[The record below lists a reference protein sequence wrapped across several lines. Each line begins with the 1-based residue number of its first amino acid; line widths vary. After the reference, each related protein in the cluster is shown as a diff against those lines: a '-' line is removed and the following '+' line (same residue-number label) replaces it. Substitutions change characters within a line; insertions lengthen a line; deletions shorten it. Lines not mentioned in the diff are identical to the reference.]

1 MMGDAADVHAA
12 MAVGRGRAEE
22 AGRARAQKEQLA
34 AVKELVGELRKGLKE
49 ERAAKLARE
58 QELQLALTTAR
69 EEVEEERSRALDEH
83 EKRTAALR
91 QRVLR
96 RLMHRGLS
104 RGFGAWAEVYEE
116 AAKQRR
122 QLAGV
127 VARLARPRVVVCM
140 VAWRNDWEEARRKAA
155 EDASNAALEAERER
169 RVAHVQQMA
178 VRRMVQQG
186 LSRGFGAW
194 VEAAAEAKRRESLL
208 RAAAGRLARPQLV
221 ACVAAWRKSWG
232 AALLSS
238 WQAKQLAK
246 QEGARLA
253 AEEAAARAVADAEAR
268 VAEAEAAA
276 RAAEEAAEEA
286 RRAAETR
293 GAKEAERTRLE
304 RRIGELERAREAKE
318 AQRHVVRAWHDGG
331 MAGRAAQLEERT
343 VELTRRMATLGR
355 AGLMGGVG
363 VGASMGLGLAMG
375 GVGGG
380 ASGGDDGGGG
390 GGGGGEGG
398 EEEMSAGVAAL
409 TARMDSLEAEVEE
422 RTEDMRLAR
431 EAEAERGRAAAGELQ
446 TELRAEREA
455 AAAQRSRLEEALAA
469 RQADVAK
476 LSRAV
481 EELEGATEAEAARA
495 AARDAA
501 SNAAA
506 EEAAR
511 AAEAALQAE
520 KERRVAH
527 VQQMAVRRMAQQG
540 LSRGWRA
547 WAEAAAEAKRRES
560 MLRGAVARMARP
572 QLAACVAAWRRDWE
586 AARLR
591 AVEDAMAA
599 SAAEAAAA
607 AATPL
612 AALHRAEEE
621 EARARKA
628 LEALEIEASATHG
641 ALQLKLEKA
650 TAARLRHL
658 GEIWAAQTRWR
669 TLARRWRRWADGA
682 RVRRKKMA
690 VMRGALARLARPQ
703 LAACLAAWQRDWD
716 VTRRLGSEK
725 ELRRGLEAE
734 AEARFEKAAKE
745 AAEQAGRL
753 ARKAA
758 GEKATL
764 EAEVAR
770 LRRQLSGDREA
781 GERRAAEEREGR
793 VERAM
798 ARAARRL
805 LQQGLGRGFG
815 AWVEVLEHEAKQRRQ
830 LAGVVARL
838 ARPRVVACMAAWRS
852 DWEEAR
858 RKAAEDASNAALEA
872 ERERRVAHVQQLAV
886 RRMAQQGLA
895 RGWRAWAEATK
906 EARRREAL
914 LRSVGARLLR
924 PKLAASVA
932 AWRRS
937 WEAAELSRRISQAR
951 AAAAQEKLGA
961 EAAAARAIEEA
972 AAKARAEVA
981 EAEAL
986 AAAKVAE
993 AEAARVGAT
1002 RLHEAA
1008 QAAATAA
1015 AADAIAADA
1024 KASRAAEEQRRALGE
1039 AEEQRRCRAE
1049 AEAAAEAARAAQAE
1063 AAAEAARQVA
1073 AAREAARRQVEEAR
1087 QAEIAALRG
1096 AVEARK
1102 EMAALAEAAEAAER
1116 AAARAKAAAAREA
1129 RQAEERAEQAAKDEV
1144 AAEKGRLEERYERE
1158 AAEQRAAAD
1167 EQRRKLD
1174 EVLAAHAAEG
1184 VAKQEALVRRLE
1196 GVEALIRRT
1205 QEEILK
1211 PPPLPPPPLPS
1222 PRALAM
1228 QEKARK
1234 EREDDRRAARQVART
1249 LERVP
1254 DAFGPLSASSPASRH
1269 ASDDRLATESAM

>member
-83 EKRTAALR
+83 EKRTDALR

-127 VARLARPRVVVCM
+127 VARLARPRVVACM
-140 VAWRNDWEEARRKAA
+140 V
-155 EDASNAALEAERER
+155 
-169 RVAHVQQMA
+169 
-178 VRRMVQQG
+178 
-186 LSRGFGAW
+186 
-194 VEAAAEAKRRESLL
+194 
-208 RAAAGRLARPQLV
+208 
-221 ACVAAWRKSWG
+221 
-232 AALLSS
+232 
-238 WQAKQLAK
+238 
-246 QEGARLA
+246 
-253 AEEAAARAVADAEAR
+253 
-268 VAEAEAAA
+268 
-276 RAAEEAAEEA
+276 
-286 RRAAETR
+286 
-293 GAKEAERTRLE
+293 
-304 RRIGELERAREAKE
+304 
-318 AQRHVVRAWHDGG
+318 
-331 MAGRAAQLEERT
+331 
-343 VELTRRMATLGR
+343 
-355 AGLMGGVG
+355 
-363 VGASMGLGLAMG
+363 
-375 GVGGG
+375 
-380 ASGGDDGGGG
+380 
-390 GGGGGEGG
+390 
-398 EEEMSAGVAAL
+398 
-409 TARMDSLEAEVEE
+409 
-422 RTEDMRLAR
+422 
-431 EAEAERGRAAAGELQ
+431 
-446 TELRAEREA
+446 
-455 AAAQRSRLEEALAA
+455 
-469 RQADVAK
+469 
-476 LSRAV
+476 
-481 EELEGATEAEAARA
+481 
-495 AARDAA
+495 
-501 SNAAA
+501 
-506 EEAAR
+506 
-511 AAEAALQAE
+511 
-520 KERRVAH
+520 
-527 VQQMAVRRMAQQG
+527 
-540 LSRGWRA
+540 
-547 WAEAAAEAKRRES
+547 
-560 MLRGAVARMARP
+560 
-572 QLAACVAAWRRDWE
+572 
-586 AARLR
+586 
-591 AVEDAMAA
+591 
-599 SAAEAAAA
+599 
-607 AATPL
+607 
-612 AALHRAEEE
+612 
-621 EARARKA
+621 
-628 LEALEIEASATHG
+628 
-641 ALQLKLEKA
+641 
-650 TAARLRHL
+650 
-658 GEIWAAQTRWR
+658 
-669 TLARRWRRWADGA
+669 
-682 RVRRKKMA
+682 
-690 VMRGALARLARPQ
+690 
-703 LAACLAAWQRDWD
+703 
-716 VTRRLGSEK
+716 
-725 ELRRGLEAE
+725 
-734 AEARFEKAAKE
+734 
-745 AAEQAGRL
+745 
-753 ARKAA
+753 
-758 GEKATL
+758 
-764 EAEVAR
+764 
-770 LRRQLSGDREA
+770 
-781 GERRAAEEREGR
+781 
-793 VERAM
+793 
-798 ARAARRL
+798 
-805 LQQGLGRGFG
+805 
-815 AWVEVLEHEAKQRRQ
+815 
-830 LAGVVARL
+830 
-838 ARPRVVACMAAWRS
+838 AWRS

-858 RKAAEDASNAALEA
+858 RKAAEDASNAALEE